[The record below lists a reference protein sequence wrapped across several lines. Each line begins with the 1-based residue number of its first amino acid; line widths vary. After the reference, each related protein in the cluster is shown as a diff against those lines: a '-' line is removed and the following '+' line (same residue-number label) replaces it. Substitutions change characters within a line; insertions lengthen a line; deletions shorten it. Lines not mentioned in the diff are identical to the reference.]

1 MPLNKYAPQVATHR
15 RTQNAILEATKELIA
30 TTGLKK
36 MSMIEIADMSQV
48 SRATLYNH
56 YRDKD
61 SVLIALC
68 ESEIQR
74 LVTLMQSAV
83 DVSTALETLSQEV
96 SKDAALAAMRR
107 NDPEMLT
114 LVLSAQDHV
123 LWRAFNVAIK
133 HLVTDAAKAQLVV
146 RWLLGQAMHPLTP
159 EQSKTQA
166 KGIVGI
172 ANL

>member
-1 MPLNKYAPQVATHR
+1 
-15 RTQNAILEATKELIA
+15 
-30 TTGLKK
+30 
-36 MSMIEIADMSQV
+36 
-48 SRATLYNH
+48 
-56 YRDKD
+56 
-61 SVLIALC
+61 
-68 ESEIQR
+68 
-74 LVTLMQSAV
+74 MQSAV

-166 KGIVGI
+166 KGIASI